1 MLFSIGDLI
10 TLVAVLLILVVFRA
24 LDRNNR
30 SLEKLKRFSDKIME
44 NLSAF
49 VEEKTATIRDLS
61 LELQASLKTGR
72 EILKRSRDV
81 EEALQGRAGDI
92 ESIQKRLTDYDRALA
107 ELAGMSDR
115 VEQNIE

>member
-30 SLEKLKRFSDKIME
+30 SLEKLKRFSGKIME

-49 VEEKTATIRDLS
+49 VEEKTGAIRDLVIDTIVPH
-61 LELQASLKTGR
+61 ELTLFRRLHDLFAAKAKTW
-72 EILKRSRDV
+72 
-81 EEALQGRAGDI
+81 
-92 ESIQKRLTDYDRALA
+92 
-107 ELAGMSDR
+107 
-115 VEQNIE
+115 